1 MRVPM
6 TPRARAIVAAEGSPS
21 RADASCLTG
30 RSEPPHVFQ
39 QRTEGRE

>member
-21 RADASCLTG
+21 RADRLM
-30 RSEPPHVFQ
+30 PH
-39 QRTEGRE
+39 RPI